1 MWLVKQVLFVRTRGG
16 RLVQVGGLSLT
27 AAGRLRLLLDGE
39 QLRQPNAPIASHR
52 PPLSLR
58 CQDNARHKLSS
69 ELPLPGEEK
78 SSSLKRE
85 RECGGL
91 WELCHGFVEQW
102 ERGWW
107 EEAENSGWNQKRNIW
122 SKQTLVSIDPNLS
135 SFVNMTQGLEDKMEM
150 WLPSKRSTFSLLGHG
165 GRKWVGSETLL
176 HRYAFWEDQEGQR
189 YLFWNQEPTFLTL
202 LWVCLL
208 PARMMCNHTTA
219 KEKSKKSLRH
229 QDEDGLVKC
238 SANLLSEE
246 INSFSAGRDQQYC
259 HHWLSSD
266 QGVIFV

>member
-1 MWLVKQVLFVRTRGG
+1 M
-16 RLVQVGGLSLT
+16 QVGGLSLT

-85 RECGGL
+85 REKVEDCGSCAMDLLSSG
-91 WELCHGFVEQW
+91 
-102 ERGWW
+102 R
-107 EEAENSGWNQKRNIW
+107 EAGGRKRRILVGTRRET

-189 YLFWNQEPTFLTL
+189 YLF
-202 LWVCLL
+202 
-208 PARMMCNHTTA
+208 
-219 KEKSKKSLRH
+219 
-229 QDEDGLVKC
+229 
-238 SANLLSEE
+238 
-246 INSFSAGRDQQYC
+246 
-259 HHWLSSD
+259 
-266 QGVIFV
+266 

>member
-1 MWLVKQVLFVRTRGG
+1 MAGKTGTFCPNQGRQACAGRRTELDCGRPAPAVAGWWAAQATKCSNCVSPATPQPPMPGQCSPQAFIRAPASRGG
-16 RLVQVGGLSLT
+16 
-27 AAGRLRLLLDGE
+27 E
-39 QLRQPNAPIASHR
+39 IF
-52 PPLSLR
+52 
-58 CQDNARHKLSS
+58 KS
-69 ELPLPGEEK
+69 EE
-78 SSSLKRE
+78 RE
-85 RECGGL
+85 REGGGL